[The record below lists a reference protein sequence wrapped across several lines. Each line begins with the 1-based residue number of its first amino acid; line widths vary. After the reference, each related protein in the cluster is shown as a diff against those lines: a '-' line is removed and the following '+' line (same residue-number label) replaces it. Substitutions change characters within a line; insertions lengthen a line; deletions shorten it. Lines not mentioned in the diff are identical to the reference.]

1 MRIVVCVKP
10 SVNGELGPFDA
21 AAYEA
26 ALRIDGAEVILL
38 SMAPSGARELLLRLT
53 RLGAKEAYLLSDS
66 AFAGADTLATGYT
79 LSLALQRLQP
89 QLVLCGRQT
98 LEGDTGQVGIGIA
111 ARMGYALATRVMH
124 LDAPS
129 EYEISC
135 TTRSGERKVLS
146 FPALLTVERIHDLRL
161 PGLFSQCGSVTLWN
175 AADLGADRSRCGL
188 SGSPTRVV
196 KTFENELGKR
206 HCLRIAPSEFQTVLN
221 TCLSAPPV
229 GMAEMEPVVSGK
241 KLPRVFVYGAR
252 AMEMAKTVGE
262 TVTLC
267 ETNAPAQVA
276 AYLQAERPDAVIF
289 EDSDATKGLSGA
301 VAVLLGTG
309 LCADCTHLETDGETL
324 YMVRPAFSG
333 NLIAKIV
340 CSTMPPMATVRT
352 RSECADL
359 IFSVG
364 RGAVAQLPQIADAA
378 NRLGAQLCATR
389 AVVDM
394 GKLPYETQVG
404 LTGKRVAPRVYV
416 ALGISGAVHH
426 LAGISGAQTIL
437 AVNSDANAPIFEY
450 ADYGMVADVAE
461 LFSEG
466 RK

>member
-38 SMAPSGARELLLRLT
+38 SMAPASAQELLLRLT

-66 AFAGADTLATGYT
+66 AFSGADTLATSYT
-79 LSLALQRLQP
+79 LSLALRRLQP

-111 ARMGYALATRVMH
+111 TRMGYTLATRVMH

-129 EYEISC
+129 TNGISC
-135 TTRSGERKVLS
+135 TTRGGEQKELS

-161 PGLFSQCGSVTLWN
+161 PGLFSKCGRVTVWN
-175 AADLGADRSRCGL
+175 AADLAADRSRCGL
-188 SGSPTRVV
+188 TGSPTRVV
-196 KTFENELGKR
+196 KTFENALGKR
-206 HCLRIAPSEFQTVLN
+206 HCRWIAPSEFQAVL
-221 TCLSAPPV
+221 TDSLSAPSV
-229 GMAEMEPVVSGK
+229 GMVEMEPVTAAK
-241 KLPRVFVYGAR
+241 KLPRVFVYGVH

-262 TVTLC
+262 TVRLC
-267 ETNAPAQVA
+267 ENKSPAQVA

-289 EDSDATKGLSGA
+289 EDSDATKELSGA

-309 LCADCTHLETDGETL
+309 LCADCTHLETDGERL

-340 CSTMPPMATVRT
+340 CNTMPPMATVRT
-352 RSECADL
+352 KSECMDL
-359 IFSVG
+359 VFSVG
-364 RGAVAQLPQIADAA
+364 RGAVSQLAQITKTAD
-378 NRLGAQLCATR
+378 RLGAQLCATR
-389 AVVDM
+389 AAVDM
-394 GKLPYETQVG
+394 GKLPYDAQVG

-426 LAGISGAQTIL
+426 LVGISGAQTIL
-437 AVNSDANAPIFEY
+437 AVNSDANAPIFAY
-450 ADYGMVADVAE
+450 ADYGIVADVAE
-461 LFSEG
+461 LFPVG
-466 RK
+466 DK